1 MSNNMKQFLNV
12 NLEKVEKMTEIKKN
26 FLEGKTN
33 LDETINLIKITFEK
47 ITPEEFAYSEQKIKD
62 LGFDDVTIHDKMNEV
77 LNLFKSKIVQIE
89 NDLPEGHPI
98 RTYKEENAATK
109 KLIEELKEK
118 TREYEKNGKFIKNQ
132 WLELYEKMN
141 EFNKHLARKQHQ
153 LFSMLESKGFD
164 RPSRIMWSFDNAV
177 RDSISL
183 ARKLLNEEKIEEF
196 MKQQKKVWELTI
208 DIMDKEEEIL
218 FPTSLKMISETEF
231 REMRTGDDEIGYCL
245 IDKPESFYPENITQ
259 GVNGLEL
266 TTESQ
271 SSENKTQNNFINDLS
286 GLLEKYGI
294 ANNSTNRENEVFDV
308 KQGKLT
314 LEQINLIYQHLP
326 IDLSYVDENEIVKF
340 YSDTKHRVFP
350 RSAGV
355 IGRDVKNCHPRESVS
370 TVQEIIDE
378 FRKGTQNEAE
388 FWIEMNGK
396 FIYIY
401 YVAVRDASGNFKG
414 VLEMMQ
420 DATRIRSLTG
430 SRKLLTWE
438 KEKDKID

>member
-1 MSNNMKQFLNV
+1 MLNNMKQFLNV

-26 FLEGKTN
+26 FLEGKTS

-62 LGFDDVTIHDKMNEV
+62 LGFDDVTIHDKMNEI

-89 NDLPEGHPI
+89 NNLPDGHPI

-109 KLIEELKEK
+109 NLIEELKEK
-118 TREYEKNGKFIKNQ
+118 AEEYKENGKFIKNQ
-132 WLELYEKMN
+132 WLELYDKMN

-196 MKQQKKVWELTI
+196 MQQQKKVWELTI

-245 IDKPESFYPENITQ
+245 IDKPKGFYPENITQ
-259 GVNGLEL
+259 GVNGLEM
-266 TTESQ
+266 TTKNQ
-271 SSENKTQNNFINDLS
+271 TGENQNNFINDLS
-286 GLLEKYGI
+286 ELLEKYGI
-294 ANNSTNRENEVFDV
+294 ANSNTGRENEIFDV

-438 KEKDKID
+438 KEKAKID